1 MLYDK
6 LKAYSKSGVYPFHM
20 PGHKQKAISDLPYEL
35 DLTEIDGFDNLHA
48 PTGCIRDIER
58 KAEFLYNANRAFL
71 LVNGATGGILA
82 AVRAMTSFGDKVLL
96 ARNCHKSV
104 YNAVELCG
112 LDPVYI
118 QPDMIEGTDI
128 FGSIDP
134 DMLDKKLTEEPCV
147 NLVIITSPTYEGVC
161 SDMES
166 ISLICRRHG
175 AKLLADEAHG
185 AHFPFSDAFPES
197 AIDCGADV
205 SVVSLHK
212 TLPSP
217 TQTALLLTND
227 KDLEAKLQNELAVFE
242 TSSPSYILMSGAE
255 ACLNNI
261 DYNSFEEYTN
271 LLDDFYTKAKSLNN
285 FRLLYDLGTMYDH
298 DFGKL
303 VITTY
308 GTNISGTRL
317 AEILRER
324 FAIEVEMAAAHYII
338 AITSVCDTKEGFDRL
353 YKALSEIDKTV
364 FKTFEAAE
372 IKTPGLPE
380 KRFSPFEAR
389 RKAKRTIAF
398 ENAAMKTSL
407 DYIYAYPPGIP
418 FIVPGEVITS
428 EMTDYI
434 KKLISSG
441 VNVCSSSV
449 KYPEYIGVADL

>member
-71 LVNGATGGILA
+71 LVDGATGGILA

-161 SDMES
+161 SDIES

-255 ACLNNI
+255 ACLNNM

-271 LLDDFYTKAKSLNN
+271 LLDDFYTKAKSLKN

-308 GTNISGTRL
+308 GTNITGTRL

-338 AITSVCDTKEGFDRL
+338 AITSVCDTIEGFDRL

-407 DYIYAYPPGIP
+407 DYVYAYPPGIP
-418 FIVPGEVITS
+418 FIVPGEVITA
-428 EMTDYI
+428 ELTDYI

>member
-6 LKAYSKSGVYPFHM
+6 LKEHSKSGVYPFHM
-20 PGHKQKAISDLPYEL
+20 PGHKQQRINDLPYEL
-35 DLTEIDGFDNLHA
+35 DLTEIEGFDNLHA
-48 PTGCIRDIER
+48 PKGCIRDIEI
-58 KAEFLYNANRAFL
+58 KAQELYNSNRAFL

-118 QPDMIEGTDI
+118 QPDMVEGTDI

-134 DMLDKKLTEEPCV
+134 ILLDKKLTEETDV
-147 NLVIITSPTYEGVC
+147 KLVVITSPTYEGIC
-161 SDMES
+161 SDIES

-175 AKLLADEAHG
+175 AKLLVDEAHG

-197 AIDCGADV
+197 AIDCGADI

-217 TQTALLLTND
+217 TQTALMLTND

-271 LLDDFYTKAKSLNN
+271 LLDSFYTKAKSLKN

-308 GTNISGTRL
+308 GTDMSGTRL

-324 FAIEVEMAAAHYII
+324 YAIEVEMAAAHYII
-338 AITSVCDTKEGFDRL
+338 AVTSVCDTKEGFDRL
-353 YKALSEIDKTV
+353 YNALSEIDKTI
-364 FKTFEAAE
+364 FKTFEAAK
-372 IKTPGLPE
+372 IKTPVLPE

-389 RKAKRTIAF
+389 KKNKTMIHF
-398 ENAAMKTSL
+398 ENAAMKISL
-407 DYIYAYPPGIP
+407 DYVYAYPPGIP

-428 EMTDYI
+428 ELINYI
-434 KKLISSG
+434 KKLISDG
-441 VNVCSSSV
+441 VNVCSTSE
-449 KYPEYIGVADL
+449 KNPEYIGVADL

>member
-161 SDMES
+161 SDIES

-197 AIDCGADV
+197 SIDCGADV

-255 ACLNNI
+255 ACLNNM

-271 LLDDFYTKAKSLNN
+271 LLDDFYTKAKSLKN

-308 GTNISGTRL
+308 GTNITGTRL

-338 AITSVCDTKEGFDRL
+338 AITSVCDTIEGFDRL

-407 DYIYAYPPGIP
+407 DYVYAYPPGIP
-418 FIVPGEVITS
+418 FIVPGEVITA
-428 EMTDYI
+428 ELTDYI